1 MAKCKNEK
9 FMSTLGFN
17 KLNKNVEVDFDV
29 QRNLPDCQKISAGK
43 YISTT
48 ASSARFDR
56 FKIPKNQFE
65 CMQGSCVNSGTLY
78 NEGADTVYK
87 FKLDASEFAAG
98 VLTFYTLGTTGIVK
112 VAISA
117 SSAFANADE
126 YSVDLAAMAHG
137 DDGYSAVVVDL
148 TQTPTD
154 IGNGW
159 SGEGEAIYVRIGV
172 ASNATGDA
180 VVCEDDIPCVGL
192 STIAMF
198 ESMDDFAVST
208 HVIARCLT
216 GIDGSFDLDVAEQT
230 CFKTGQ
236 FDTSDL
242 SGIEKTVSFRAIT
255 PNYWRLNPL
264 YNKGSMTQAWDKETV
279 EVTVKA
285 LTGTKYGYVKLDDID
300 QSECGFISIQALYDC
315 RESMNI
321 ADAVLERLAIP
332 SKIDMDEDHYQL
344 IDNGDGTTMILF
356 NNVHVG
362 RDVLISYPKVVDVVD
377 SFEITDEN
385 VNEVRTRMT
394 YVKCYTDGS
403 KYRFVFNNVLITS
416 FPDALTEDDD
426 AEGELTINI
435 QRDADGRFGYAY
447 RILG

>member
-9 FMSTLGFN
+9 FMSTIGVN

-43 YISTT
+43 YLSTT
-48 ASSARFDR
+48 STTSRFDR

-78 NEGADTVYK
+78 LTAGDETVYK
-87 FKLDASEFAAG
+87 FKLNASEFAAG
-98 VLTFYTLGTTGIVK
+98 VLTFYALGTSGDAEVT
-112 VAISA
+112 ISDDA
-117 SSAFANADE
+117 NFTNADK
-126 YSVDLAAMAHG
+126 YTVALADMAQG
-137 DDGYSAVVVDL
+137 SDGYTAVVVDL
-148 TQTPTD
+148 TQTPMDVGT
-154 IGNGW
+154 GW
-159 SGEGEAIYVRIGV
+159 SGTGEAIYVKIKLTAG
-172 ASNATGDA
+172 T
-180 VVCEDDIPCVGL
+180 GL

-236 FDTSDL
+236 YDISDL

-255 PNYWRLNPL
+255 PNYWRLLPM
-264 YNKGSMTQAWDKETV
+264 YRKGSLTTAWDKETV
-279 EVTVKA
+279 EVTVKT
-285 LTGTKYGYVKLDDID
+285 LTGTDYGYVTIDDMD
-300 QSECGFISIQALYDC
+300 QSECGFVSIQALYDC
-315 RESMNI
+315 RESQNVS
-321 ADAVLERLAIP
+321 DALLERLAIP
-332 SKIDMDEDHYQL
+332 SKVDMDEDHYQM
-344 IDNGDGTTMILF
+344 IDNGDGTTTILF
-356 NNVHVG
+356 NSVHIG
-362 RDVLISYPKVVDVVD
+362 RDMLISYPKKVDVVD
-377 SFEITDEN
+377 SFEITDEL
-385 VNEVRTRMT
+385 VNEVRTRMS
-394 YVKCYTDGS
+394 YVKCHTDGS
-403 KYRFVFNNVLITS
+403 KYRFVFNNVLVTS
-416 FPDALTEDDD
+416 FPDALSEDDD

>member
-9 FMSTLGFN
+9 FMSTVGVN

-29 QRNLPDCQKISAGK
+29 QRNLPDCQKIIASRYVSTSAEN
-43 YISTT
+43 
-48 ASSARFDR
+48 ARFDR

-78 NEGADTVYK
+78 NNGAATVYK
-87 FKLDASEFAAG
+87 FKLNAAEFAAG
-98 VLTFYTLGTTGIVK
+98 VLTFYALGTEGDAEVML
-112 VAISA
+112 SA
-117 SSAFANADE
+117 DSNFTNADK
-126 YSVDLAAMAHG
+126 YTVALADMAQG
-137 DDGYSAVVVDL
+137 SDGYTAVVVDL
-148 TQTPTD
+148 TKTPTD
-154 IGNGW
+154 VGEGW
-159 SGEGEAIYVRIGV
+159 SAQGEAIYVQITV
-172 ASNATGDA
+172 ASAQG
-180 VVCEDDIPCVGL
+180 I

-242 SGIEKTVSFRAIT
+242 NGIEKTVSFRAIT
-255 PNYWRLNPL
+255 PNYWRLNPM
-264 YNKGSMTQAWDKETV
+264 YSKGSLTKAWDKETV
-279 EVTVKA
+279 EMTVKA
-285 LTGTKYGYVKLDDID
+285 LTGTNYGYVTLDDID

-315 RESMNI
+315 RESQNVS
-321 ADAVLERLAIP
+321 DALLERLAIP

-356 NNVHVG
+356 NQVHVG
-362 RDVLISYPKVVDVVD
+362 RDILISYPKVVDVAD
-377 SFEITDEN
+377 SFDLTDEN
-385 VNEVRTRMT
+385 VNELRTRMT
-394 YVKCYTDGS
+394 YVKCHTDGS

-416 FPDALTEDDD
+416 FPDALSEDDD

-435 QRDADGRFGYAY
+435 QRDSNGRFGYAY
-447 RILG
+447 RIIG